1 MIVLNRAFFQFYRFK
16 ELEGEGK
23 KKNRR
28 NFSGLE
34 TKWDG
39 GGGKGRNTGRR
50 LSRTM
55 DLGSDRRMLKA
66 RGGRVVNNQWPV
78 SASSVEVLLRG
89 SLTSRISNKQ
99 VTSCLYTREAY
110 VFCNKMKLNK
120 HLVNNNY
127 YYYSCHYREGYG
139 RVVAVVVKWTRF

>member
-1 MIVLNRAFFQFYRFK
+1 MGWWGRKRK
-16 ELEGEGK
+16 KHGEK
-23 KKNRR
+23 TLII
-28 NFSGLE
+28 SD
-34 TKWDG
+34 DG
-39 GGGKGRNTGRR
+39 FGIRSSDVKSKGG
-50 LSRTM
+50 
-55 DLGSDRRMLKA
+55 
-66 RGGRVVNNQWPV
+66 VVNDQWPV